1 MFQNKLFDDL
11 QEKFGRFYYT
21 TLTGTTL
28 GEFATEESF
37 IDSLSKPL
45 AIASFSIRID
55 SAQEINLFMK
65 ISFIYRM
72 VII

>member
-11 QEKFGRFYYT
+11 QEKFGRFHHT

-45 AIASFSIRID
+45 AIVSFSIRMD
-55 SAQEINLFMK
+55 SN
-65 ISFIYRM
+65 
-72 VII
+72 